1 MDIFAKS
8 YGVDIV
14 CTPLLEL
21 RRDFKRICMYEEINE
36 MIVQTRETIV
46 GN

>member
-1 MDIFAKS
+1 MDICAKS

-14 CTPLLEL
+14 CTPLLEAGL
-21 RRDFKRICMYEEINE
+21 QENICMYEEINE